1 MANVVLARAYYERPN
16 FYSAAVYISQ
26 STGSLMFL
34 VNLMLIVAASF
45 GYGLQRLFYGPLRPI
60 ETEQLYDKAWFAVSE
75 TLLAMTIF
83 RDDIGLWF
91 FAMFLCLLAGKVW
104 QWIGEGRVEFLEQ
117 QPPANPRLFHTRLA
131 SSLILSVFFDVFM
144 TQYCVSS
151 ILSASRPGVM
161 VMFGFEY
168 VLLAIASISTLMRY
182 GLSLVELVVTQRQ
195 EKARDEARRV
205 AREQARQQAAAEGV
219 DTSVEVEDI
228 DDDDVDVPG
237 WEEKG
242 RWVFYLDLA
251 TDFVK
256 ASVYLGFFTVLMT
269 FYGIPIHI
277 MRDLFMSVRSLIKR
291 INDFI
296 QYRNATRDMNTR
308 YPDATGDDLSRE
320 NICIVC
326 REEMRPWTQPG
337 AEEAQPGGRVDERQR
352 PKKLPCGHILHFSCL
367 RSWLERQQV
376 CPTCR
381 RPVLGE
387 NTAQTAQPNNP
398 ADPANPAVQ
407 NQPGQPNAPFQGGL
421 RGFLPGNAQ
430 QPAAGQVQPGA
441 PAPQGAQLN
450 RPAGNMRVFNFGP
463 FRIALG
469 NLRLPAEQAGDANN
483 VRDAIDQLRQ
493 QAVAGQAPQVPTGLQ
508 QGQVPTQT
516 LQSNAAPNVAMD
528 QMGAALAE
536 QPVDIRYDILRIQQH
551 IIQQLRQLNIQN
563 EQLGVSSRLLVELN
577 RLNAL
582 SAAGQAPA
590 AAPADAPNMSSFAP
604 QAYFARGQVLRHG
617 DAGVPEGLTL
627 PEGWTLRPMTLVAQ
641 PGQESTSATSSLPS
655 QSLSTAATSATAVP
669 EAQSATV
676 VAEAPPAAPQ
686 AQTSS
691 PPAQPAPVAT
701 ATDAAPAS
709 ATAPVPATSSSPK
722 PAAPSSLESSWS
734 FGDLPER
741 NEAEGSSSGVA
752 GSSSDGQNLTR
763 RAVTV
768 EDAEDNE
775 Q

>member
-1 MANVVLARAYYERPN
+1 MANIVLARAYYERPN

-91 FAMFLCLLAGKVW
+91 FTMFLCLLAGKVW

-117 QPPANPRLFHTRLA
+117 QPPANPRLFHARLA
-131 SSLILSVFFDVFM
+131 SSLLLSVLFDVYM

-151 ILSASRPGVM
+151 ILSAARPGVM

-168 VLLAIASISTLMRY
+168 VLLATASISTLMRY
-182 GLSLVELVVTQRQ
+182 GLSLVEIAITQRQ

-205 AREQARQQAAAEGV
+205 AREQARQQAAAE
-219 DTSVEVEDI
+219 DAEAPAEDEEDE
-228 DDDDVDVPG
+228 DDEVDVPG

-256 ASVYLGFFTVLMT
+256 ASVYMGFFTVLMT

-326 REEMRPWTQPG
+326 REEMRPWNPPG
-337 AEEAQPGGRVDERQR
+337 AEGVQPGRRVDERQR

-387 NTAQTAQPNNP
+387 ATP
-398 ADPANPAVQ
+398 
-407 NQPGQPNAPFQGGL
+407 QPGQPNNQANAAAPDQPNQPNAQIQGGL

-430 QPAAGQVQPGA
+430 QPPANQAQPGA
-441 PAPQGAQLN
+441 PAPQGAQPN
-450 RPAGNMRVFNFGP
+450 RPNGNMRVFNFGP
-463 FRIALG
+463 FRLALG
-469 NLRLPAEQAGDANN
+469 NLRLPAEQAGNANN
-483 VRDAIDQLRQ
+483 VRNAIDQLRQ
-493 QAVAGQAPQVPTGLQ
+493 QAVAGQVPQAPTQLP
-508 QGQVPTQT
+508 QGQIPTQA
-516 LQSNAAPNVAMD
+516 LLPNNAPAILTD
-528 QMGAALAE
+528 QMGAALAQ
-536 QPVDIRYDILRIQQH
+536 QPIDIRYDILRIQQH
-551 IIQQLRQLNIQN
+551 IIQQLRHLNVQN
-563 EQLGVSSRLLVELN
+563 EQLEVTSRLLVELN
-577 RLNAL
+577 RLNTL
-582 SAAGQAPA
+582 SAAGQQVGGVAPM
-590 AAPADAPNMSSFAP
+590 DTQNFSSFAP
-604 QAYFARGQVLRHG
+604 QAYFARDQVLRQG
-617 DAGVPEGLTL
+617 DAGMPEGLTI
-627 PEGWTLRPMTLVAQ
+627 PEGWTLRPMAQ
-641 PGQESTSATSSLPS
+641 A
-655 QSLSTAATSATAVP
+655 
-669 EAQSATV
+669 AQS
-676 VAEAPPAAPQ
+676 
-686 AQTSS
+686 
-691 PPAQPAPVAT
+691 
-701 ATDAAPAS
+701 APAS
-709 ATAPVPATSSSPK
+709 ASAPASLPSESTSRAVVPVSVAEPAPVVQEAQALESQSQADATPVQPAPSVTTTPAGPTTSSSPK

-741 NEAEGSSSGVA
+741 NEAEGSSSAVA
-752 GSSSDGQNLTR
+752 GSSSEGQNMTK